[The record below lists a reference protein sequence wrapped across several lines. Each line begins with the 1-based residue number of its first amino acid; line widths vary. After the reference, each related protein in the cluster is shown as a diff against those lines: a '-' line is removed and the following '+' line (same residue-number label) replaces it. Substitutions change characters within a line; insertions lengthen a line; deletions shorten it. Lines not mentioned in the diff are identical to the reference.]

1 MGGGRR
7 GGGRSEKRGGR
18 RASGKKSRKKGGRGK
33 NENFARAQRE
43 PALSREE
50 GDKGREGR

>member
-7 GGGRSEKRGGR
+7 GGRSEKRGGR
-18 RASGKKSRKKGGRGK
+18 RASGKKVEKGREGKKGK
-33 NENFARAQRE
+33 FCACAART
-43 PALSREE
+43 ALSREE